1 MARAKS
7 AIRRGRPAHL
17 SREQVLDAALELLEH
32 EGPERVTMAR
42 VAEVVGAA
50 PMSLYTHVANRDDLL
65 RGVLLTALGRLRI
78 EVDRSATYQD
88 RYRAWADAVRA
99 HMLKNG
105 HTIKILGLT
114 GFPSAAFMR
123 IALPVLHLLEDE
135 GLRGAELADA
145 VRWLAREVIGTVLL
159 EILAGP
165 TDWPDDEAALAVRL
179 LSELPPG
186 DREVLAGLIPHLAGH
201 DHDRTFA
208 FVVERTLVSL
218 ERFLVEARAC
228 PAQ

>member
-1 MARAKS
+1 MPRAKS

-78 EVDRSATYQD
+78 EIDRSAPYPD

-99 HMLKNG
+99 HMLKNA

-123 IALPVLHLLEDE
+123 IAVPVLHLLEDQ
-135 GLRGAELADA
+135 GVRGRDLADA

-165 TDWPDDEAALAVRL
+165 TDWPDEEAALAMRL
-179 LSELPPG
+179 LAELPPD
-186 DREVLAGLIPHLAGH
+186 DRDVLAGLVPHLAGH

-208 FVVERTLVSL
+208 FVVDRTLVSL
-218 ERFLVEARAC
+218 ERFIADARAR
-228 PAQ
+228 A